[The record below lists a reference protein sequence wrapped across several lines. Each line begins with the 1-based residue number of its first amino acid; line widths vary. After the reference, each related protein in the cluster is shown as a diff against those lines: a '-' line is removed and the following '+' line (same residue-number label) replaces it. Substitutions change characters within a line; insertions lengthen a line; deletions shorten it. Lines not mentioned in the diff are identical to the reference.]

1 MRNKTLRGT
10 WVKALGMDGL
20 GGSEGTISDRCA
32 PLRYFGRRVLKP
44 CVAAKDKSVRPVVQS
59 VQYLASEVRV
69 GCYNIN
75 GRNKVLLFIGE
86 QGLSL
91 DKDDNGVKEGK
102 LWC

>member
-1 MRNKTLRGT
+1 M
-10 WVKALGMDGL
+10 
-20 GGSEGTISDRCA
+20 
-32 PLRYFGRRVLKP
+32 
-44 CVAAKDKSVRPVVQS
+44 
-59 VQYLASEVRV
+59 

-86 QGLSL
+86 EGLSL